1 MILVYFTRRA
11 LATVNR
17 AARVILTMYCLTA
30 INRLVK
36 RKVLTMAEYIKRE
49 TVLEHAEYDNNYRLI
64 IPAEAIKATPTA
76 DVVPVVH
83 CKDCKHS
90 TLPSELTQRYGKP
103 GTLTCHNMHAPSN
116 RRNVGSNDFCSYGER
131 KENDSRK
138 R

>member
-1 MILVYFTRRA
+1 MIPVYFTRQA

-17 AARVILTMYCLTA
+17 AACVTLTMYCLTA

-49 TVLEHAEYDNNYRLI
+49 TVLERAEYDNNYRLI
-64 IPAEAIKATPTA
+64 IPVEAIKATPAA
-76 DVVPVVH
+76 DVAPVVH

-116 RRNVGSNDFCSYGER
+116 RRNVGSNDFCSYGKR
-131 KENDSRK
+131 KEND
-138 R
+138 